1 MEADKIAIREGVRLP
16 PPAPRC
22 NFCERN
28 SHIPANYWSVNPW
41 ICPEWFL
48 RIWIKRASPKTR
60 HPSRAVKA
68 NWPPIYLDRLKKLA
82 GIMEQQELADQPTS
96 EPTNPHSPII
106 SNPSNLNFPEI
117 VQSKHTRVKI
127 VTPLRD
133 FQTVL
138 ENL

>member
-1 MEADKIAIREGVRLP
+1 M
-16 PPAPRC
+16 
-22 NFCERN
+22 
-28 SHIPANYWSVNPW
+28 SHSYHYLLTVL
-41 ICPEWFL
+41 E
-48 RIWIKRASPKTR
+48 KRQE
-60 HPSRAVKA
+60 
-68 NWPPIYLDRLKKLA
+68 LA

-117 VQSKHTRVKI
+117 VQSKHTRFKI